1 MLENRDLEQI
11 AMLLEKSAEKTNEKI
26 AGIENKISGI
36 ENKISG
42 IENKI
47 SGMENKISDMESTIS
62 SMENK
67 ISDMDEKMSKMQ
79 DDILNIQLTLEN
91 ETNRNIKIIAEGHLD
106 LSRKYNEASTI
117 KAEEEELAL
126 IRLNTLSEDVRK
138 IKAKLAIA

>member
-1 MLENRDLEQI
+1 MLKKKNRVSTHKIYDFRRYKMLENRDLEQI

-26 AGIENKISGI
+26 SGIENKISGI

-47 SGMENKISDMESTIS
+47 SGMESTIS

-91 ETNRNIKIIAEGHLD
+91 VTNRNIKIIAEGHLD
-106 LSRKYNEASTI
+106 LSRKYNEASDI
-117 KAEEEELAL
+117 KGERRISFNSSKYAL
-126 IRLNTLSEDVRK
+126 
-138 IKAKLAIA
+138 

>member
-26 AGIENKISGI
+26 AGIENKIS
-36 ENKISG
+36 
-42 IENKI
+42 
-47 SGMENKISDMESTIS
+47 

-79 DDILNIQLTLEN
+79 DDILNIQLTIEN

-117 KAEEEELAL
+117 KAEEELAL

>member
-26 AGIENKISGI
+26 A
-36 ENKISG
+36 G

-117 KAEEEELAL
+117 KAEEELAL

>member
-26 AGIENKISGI
+26 AGIENKISGM
-36 ENKISG
+36 
-42 IENKI
+42 ENKI

-117 KAEEEELAL
+117 KAEEELAL

>member
-47 SGMENKISDMESTIS
+47 SDMESKISDMESTIS

-117 KAEEEELAL
+117 KAEEELAL

>member
-42 IENKI
+42 
-47 SGMENKISDMESTIS
+47 MENKISDMKSTIS

-117 KAEEEELAL
+117 KAEEELAL

>member
-47 SGMENKISDMESTIS
+47 S
-62 SMENK
+62 
-67 ISDMDEKMSKMQ
+67 DMDEKMSKMQ
-79 DDILNIQLTLEN
+79 DDILNIQLTIEN

-117 KAEEEELAL
+117 KAEEELAL

>member
-36 ENKISG
+36 ENKIS
-42 IENKI
+42 
-47 SGMENKISDMESTIS
+47 DMESTIS

-79 DDILNIQLTLEN
+79 DDILNIQLTIEN

-117 KAEEEELAL
+117 KAEEELAL

>member
-47 SGMENKISDMESTIS
+47 SDMESTIS
-62 SMENK
+62 
-67 ISDMDEKMSKMQ
+67 
-79 DDILNIQLTLEN
+79 
-91 ETNRNIKIIAEGHLD
+91 
-106 LSRKYNEASTI
+106 KYG
-117 KAEEEELAL
+117 K
-126 IRLNTLSEDVRK
+126 
-138 IKAKLAIA
+138 

>member
-26 AGIENKISGI
+26 AGIENKIS
-36 ENKISG
+36 
-42 IENKI
+42 
-47 SGMENKISDMESTIS
+47 
-62 SMENK
+62 
-67 ISDMDEKMSKMQ
+67 DMDEKMSKMQ
-79 DDILNIQLTLEN
+79 DDILNIQLTIEN

-117 KAEEEELAL
+117 KAEEELAL

>member
-26 AGIENKISGI
+26 AGI

-67 ISDMDEKMSKMQ
+67 ISDMDEKMSKMK

-117 KAEEEELAL
+117 KAEEELAL